1 MNEKGTQK
9 LKRIKNTKNLRK
21 LAIAYINE
29 QVNLLHQSEI
39 TKYLHNISHSKGT
52 HKLYIYIY
60 THTPWW
66 DFSQDISALSIKQ
79 KIGAQPKNLK
89 NKNQNT
95 YYPKLPLNI
104 PRIN

>member
-9 LKRIKNTKNLRK
+9 LKKIKNTKNLRK

-52 HKLYIYIY
+52 HKFYIYIY
-60 THTPWW
+60 IPWW
-66 DFSQDISALSIKQ
+66 DFSQAINALSVKQ
-79 KIGAQPKNLK
+79 KIRAQPKNLK

-95 YYPKLPLNI
+95 YYPKLPPNI